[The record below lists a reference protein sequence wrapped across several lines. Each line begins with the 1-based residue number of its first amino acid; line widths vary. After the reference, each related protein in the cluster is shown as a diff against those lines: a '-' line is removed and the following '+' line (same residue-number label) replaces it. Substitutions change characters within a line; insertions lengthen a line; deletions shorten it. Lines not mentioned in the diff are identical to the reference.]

1 MDEFSLDRPELTGSL
16 ISMEFGSGGRIQQIW
31 ASDPNQPE
39 QGEEFQFVLPPLAF
53 GEEFAEDYYPGT
65 ILLGARTSPD
75 DPWILSR
82 NTDATPI
89 GGEDANPSIIEFQYD
104 FALLPEISATGR
116 FYEQPGPIPAIVW
129 DIELTNTGK
138 GGLEVGEL
146 AFPFALNNLYDGF
159 PKTDSGARDL
169 LNERA
174 YIHKFI
180 GGAASYIF
188 AQRMTAEP
196 PGLLIVPGED
206 TAWEFYNHVPAS
218 LTTPYRWEGIPVVY
232 VHSRAALERESWSE
246 WFNEHTSKV
255 FEPGE
260 TKRYQIR
267 FLPGDRDRADNV
279 HLSLQMSGRP
289 CMKLIPGAVAPA
301 NVGIAVEVAGA
312 TPTQFT
318 TDVEAELET
327 DADEEGGFCFVKPAQ
342 PGAVKLT
349 FQDTKDRIS
358 HGHLL
363 FTEPIE
369 NLIKR
374 RAEWIVEHQV
384 CKEEGNFKNAFLL
397 TDIQTGNQFT
407 DPEEYGSGYGVTSSL
422 ADALFL
428 AEKNTIYPVKSQ
440 IQALDDYIKD
450 FLRDDLQNPVDGSV
464 GSSFGDHRSVAF
476 NQARPALYG
485 LVANLYHAMSRV
497 AAGYGDTM
505 WDSARYLKEAG
516 RTVEALYRGGFA
528 RGIKWAGVPGM
539 HGLQALPFELKNEGA
554 DDAALNAAR
563 SMGERASELIRRRVP
578 FATDSLSSTQGFE
591 ESFYAS
597 RVLRNDEAEEFIFR
611 SANAARSHAPSWW
624 WYGSDKRFLDDQEAP
639 HPAMLD
645 KGEMCLGPTTSANSL
660 LFFDAMDRDYTSLP
674 ESSMRLAFGGMLG
687 VWALLRA
694 DGAAA
699 MGFCPDSA
707 SRQFGISWLTGD
719 VGLGLWHYMRSVAAT
734 VLPSRNAGVATFGCH
749 FEIETEKDDEIFVVR
764 PWDGVGR
771 RVVIRQIGLDLEAS
785 GVKIEEFR
793 FDSRKRF
800 AIIKVMNT
808 SDKDHGA
815 SIRVKGLWGD
825 RFLVDGKPAQA
836 VDGDLTIGVN
846 VSPGDTKSLNIK
858 VDE

>member
-1 MDEFSLDRPELTGSL
+1 MDDFSLERPELTGSL

-65 ILLGARTSPD
+65 ILIGARTSPE

-82 NTDATPI
+82 NTEAAPI
-89 GGEDANPSIIEFQYD
+89 EGDENPSIIEFQYE

-116 FYEQPGPIPAIVW
+116 FYEQPGTVPAIVW
-129 DIELTNTGK
+129 DIELTNNGK
-138 GGLEVGEL
+138 LSLELGEL

-159 PKTDSGARDL
+159 PRTDVGARDL
-169 LNERA
+169 LNERV

-206 TAWEFYNHVPAS
+206 TSFEFYNHVPAS

-232 VHSRAALERESWSE
+232 VHSKAALERESWAE
-246 WFNEHTSKV
+246 WFNEHTSQI
-255 FEPGE
+255 FEAGE

-267 FLPGDRDRADNV
+267 FLPGDRDRSDNV
-279 HLSLQMSGRP
+279 HLSLQMSDRP
-289 CMKLIPGAVAPA
+289 CMRLIPGAVAPA
-301 NVGIAVEVAGA
+301 HVGIAVEVAGA

-327 DADEEGGFCFVKPAQ
+327 DADEEGGFCFVKPAK
-342 PGAVKLT
+342 PGAVRLT
-349 FQDTKDRIS
+349 FVDTKDRVS

-369 NLIKR
+369 DLIKR
-374 RAEWIVEHQV
+374 RAAWIVANQV
-384 CKEEGNFKNAFLL
+384 FKDEGNFKNAILV
-397 TDIQTGNQFT
+397 TDVQADHQLA
-407 DPEEYGSGYGVTSSL
+407 DPEEYGSGFGITGSM

-428 AEKNTIYPVKSQ
+428 AEKNTIYPVKAE
-440 IQALDDYIKD
+440 IKILDAYIKD
-450 FLRDDLQNPVDGSV
+450 FLRDDIQNPADGSV
-464 GSSFGDHRSVAF
+464 GSSFGDHRAVAF

-485 LVANLYHAMSRV
+485 LAANLYHAMARI
-497 AAGYGDTM
+497 AAGYGETE
-505 WDSARYLKEAG
+505 WDAARYLREAG
-516 RTVEALYRGGFA
+516 KTIEALYRGGFP

-539 HGLQALPFELKNEGA
+539 HGLQTLPYELKAE
-554 DDAALNAAR
+554 DEDEAALNAAR
-563 SMGERASELIRRRVP
+563 SMGERAAELIRRRVP
-578 FATDSLSSTQGFE
+578 FATDSLWSTQGFE
-591 ESFYAS
+591 EAFYAS
-597 RVLRNDEAEEFIFR
+597 RVLRNDEAEELIFR
-611 SANAARSHAPSWW
+611 CAYAARSHAPSWW
-624 WYGSDKRFLDDQEAP
+624 WYGSDKRFLDDQDSP

-660 LFFDAMDRDYTSLP
+660 LFFDAMDRDYTGLP
-674 ESSMRLAFGGMLG
+674 ESSMRLAFGGLLG
-687 VWALLRA
+687 VWALVRA

-707 SRQFGISWLTGD
+707 SRQYGMSWLTGD
-719 VGLGLWHYMRSVAAT
+719 VGLTLWHYLRNVAAT

-749 FEIETEKDDEIFVVR
+749 FEIETDKDDEFFVVR

-771 RVVIRQIGLDLEAS
+771 RIVIRQIGLEVETS
-785 GVKIEEFR
+785 GLKIEEFR
-793 FDSRKRF
+793 FDSRKRY
-800 AIIKVMNT
+800 AVLKVLNT
-808 SDKDHGA
+808 SDKEHEA
-815 SIRVKGLWGD
+815 SVRIKGLWGD
-825 RFLVDGKPAQA
+825 RFKVDGRPMQA
-836 VDGDLTIGVN
+836 VDGDLAIGLN
-846 VSPGDTKSLNIK
+846 VSPGVVTALEIK